1 MESSKT
7 SDNVNEDHSELFE
20 EDNECILSFSHESQ
34 HSRSS
39 AAMPKVRHADRI
51 SSEMKRDAGTC
62 CDSGSKFR
70 VAVKKVQ
77 TMQAATKTF
86 SNSQQMRE
94 AVYEDWLAG
103 KLALLQKSERLK
115 HEERMKNEAALKR
128 KAVSIYVLHGC
139 LKYARALVDQPAIR
153 LKSGWPVKQPY
164 T

>member
-7 SDNVNEDHSELFE
+7 SDNEDHSELFE

-39 AAMPKVRHADRI
+39 AAIPKVRHADRI

-62 CDSGSKFR
+62 RDSGSKFR

-128 KAVSIYVLHGC
+128 KAVSMHGC
-139 LKYARALVDQPAIR
+139 LKYARALFDQPAIR
-153 LKSGWPVKQPY
+153 LKSGWPVEQPY

>member
-1 MESSKT
+1 MESSKA
-7 SDNVNEDHSELFE
+7 SDNEDHSELFE

-34 HSRSS
+34 HSRSA

-62 CDSGSKFR
+62 RDSGSKFR

-139 LKYARALVDQPAIR
+139 LKYARALVDQSAIQ
-153 LKSGWPVKQPY
+153 LKSGRPVDQPY